1 MMIEGSGDCRGLL
14 LGEEPR
20 CGPIFRVDACD
31 RKVIR
36 GLTTFRM
43 KQSGKSHAFGDAPD
57 GVALEIVMAEGTCDI
72 GLIGL
77 AVMGQNL
84 VLNMNDH
91 GYKVAVF
98 NRTTSKVD
106 EFLADEAKGTKVVGT
121 HSVKELCAALKLPRR
136 VMMMVKAGEV
146 VDQTIEQVLP
156 YLEKGDILI
165 DGGNSLFTDTN
176 RRTKELAEK
185 GILFIGTGVSG
196 GEEGARFGPSIM
208 PGGNPA
214 AWPHVKEIF
223 QSIAAK
229 VEGGVPCCDWVGEDG
244 AGHYVKMVH
253 NGIEYGDIQ
262 LICEAYQLMK
272 DGLGLTADELH
283 EVFAEW
289 NKGELDSYLIEI
301 TAEIFAKKDED
312 GTPMVDKILD
322 TAGQKG
328 TGKWTAISA
337 LDLGMPVTLIGESV
351 FARCLSALKEERV
364 AASKV
369 LQGPKKTLTVADK
382 KEFIEDVRRALY
394 CSKMISYAQGYM
406 LLRAVEKEMKWN
418 LNMGGIA
425 LMWRGGCII
434 RSVFLGNIKAAF
446 DKNPKLQNLLM
457 DDFFS
462 SALNKYQASWRK
474 AIIHAIE
481 IGVPMPAFS
490 TALAFYDGY
499 RCERLPANL
508 LQAQRDFFGA
518 HTYERV
524 DKPRGEFFHT
534 NWTGRGGKVS
544 SSTYNA

>member
-1 MMIEGSGDCRGLL
+1 MES
-14 LGEEPR
+14 
-20 CGPIFRVDACD
+20 A
-31 RKVIR
+31 
-36 GLTTFRM
+36 
-43 KQSGKSHAFGDAPD
+43 
-57 GVALEIVMAEGTCDI
+57 DI

-84 VLNMNDH
+84 ALNMNDH

-106 EFLADEAKGTKVVGT
+106 EFLNDEAKGTQVVGT

-185 GILFIGTGVSG
+185 GILFVGTGVSG

-223 QSIAAK
+223 QAIAAK
-229 VEGGVPCCDWVGEDG
+229 VEDGTPCCDWVGEDG

-253 NGIEYGDIQ
+253 NGIEYGDME

-272 DGLGLTADELH
+272 DGLGMTPDEMAP
-283 EVFAEW
+283 VFEEW

-301 TAEIFAKKDED
+301 STTIFAKKDED
-312 GTPMVDKILD
+312 GQPMIDKILD

-337 LDLGMPVTLIGESV
+337 LDLGMPLTLIGESV
-351 FARCLSALKEERV
+351 FARGLS
-364 AASKV
+364 
-369 LQGPKKTLTVADK
+369 G
-382 KEFIEDVRRALY
+382 
-394 CSKMISYAQGYM
+394 
-406 LLRAVEKEMKWN
+406 
-418 LNMGGIA
+418 
-425 LMWRGGCII
+425 
-434 RSVFLGNIKAAF
+434 
-446 DKNPKLQNLLM
+446 
-457 DDFFS
+457 
-462 SALNKYQASWRK
+462 
-474 AIIHAIE
+474 
-481 IGVPMPAFS
+481 
-490 TALAFYDGY
+490 
-499 RCERLPANL
+499 
-508 LQAQRDFFGA
+508 
-518 HTYERV
+518 
-524 DKPRGEFFHT
+524 
-534 NWTGRGGKVS
+534 
-544 SSTYNA
+544 

>member
-1 MMIEGSGDCRGLL
+1 MADGS
-14 LGEEPR
+14 
-20 CGPIFRVDACD
+20 
-31 RKVIR
+31 
-36 GLTTFRM
+36 
-43 KQSGKSHAFGDAPD
+43 
-57 GVALEIVMAEGTCDI
+57 CDI

-106 EFLADEAKGTKVVGT
+106 EFIAHEAKGTQVVGA
-121 HSVKELCAALKLPRR
+121 HSAEELCKLLKRPRR
-136 VMMMVKAGEV
+136 VMLMVKAGDV
-146 VDQTIEQVLP
+146 VDQTIDHVLP
-156 YLEKGDILI
+156 YLEKGDIII
-165 DGGNSLFTDTN
+165 DGGNSLFTDSN
-176 RRTKELAEK
+176 RRRKELGEK

-208 PGGNPA
+208 PGGDPA

-223 QSIAAK
+223 QAIAAK
-229 VEGGVPCCDWVGEDG
+229 VEDGSPCCDWVGPDG

-262 LICEAYQLMK
+262 LICEAYQLLQTA
-272 DGLGLTADELH
+272 LGSTPDELS
-283 EVFAEW
+283 EIFAEW

-301 TAEIFAKKDED
+301 TTKIFAKKDDD
-312 GTPMVDKILD
+312 GQPMIDKILD

-337 LDLGMPVTLIGESV
+337 LDLGQPVTLIGESV
-351 FARCLSALKEERV
+351 FARCLSALKDERM
-364 AASKV
+364 AAAKI
-369 LQGPKKTLTVADK
+369 LQGPKKVLTVSEK

-406 LLRAVEKEMKWN
+406 LLRAIEKEQKWE

-434 RSVFLGNIKAAF
+434 RSVFLSNIKAAF
-446 DKNPKLQNLLM
+446 DNDPKLQNLLL
-457 DDFFS
+457 DEFFS
-462 SALNKYQASWRK
+462 TALNKYGWSWRK

-481 IGVPMPAFS
+481 IGVPTPAFS

-499 RCERLPANL
+499 RTERLPANL
-508 LQAQRDFFGA
+508 LQAHRDFFGA

-524 DKPRGEFFHT
+524 DKPRGEYFHT
-534 NWTGRGGKVS
+534 NWTGQGGRVS
-544 SSTYNA
+544 SGTYNA

>member
-1 MMIEGSGDCRGLL
+1 
-14 LGEEPR
+14 
-20 CGPIFRVDACD
+20 
-31 RKVIR
+31 
-36 GLTTFRM
+36 
-43 KQSGKSHAFGDAPD
+43 
-57 GVALEIVMAEGTCDI
+57 MAEANCDI

-98 NRTTSKVD
+98 NRTVSKVD
-106 EFLADEAKGTKVVGT
+106 DFIENEAAGTHVVGA
-121 HSVKELCAALKLPRR
+121 HSIEEMCGLLKKPRR
-136 VMMMVKAGEV
+136 VMIMVKAGEV

-165 DGGNSLFTDTN
+165 DGGNSLYTDST
-176 RRTKELAEK
+176 RRTKDLAAK

-208 PGGNPA
+208 PGGNKE
-214 AWPHVKEIF
+214 AWPHVKGIF
-223 QSIAAK
+223 QAIAAK
-229 VEGGVPCCDWVGEDG
+229 VEDGTPCCDWVGEDG

-253 NGIEYGDIQ
+253 NGIEYGDMQ
-262 LICEAYQLMK
+262 LIGEAYQLLK
-272 DGLGLTADELH
+272 DGLGLTADELS

-289 NKGELDSYLIEI
+289 NKGELDSFLIDI
-301 TAEIFAKKDED
+301 SATIFAKKYDD
-312 GTPMVDKILD
+312 GQPMVDKILD
-322 TAGQKG
+322 AAGQKG

-337 LDLGMPVTLIGESV
+337 LDLGQPVTLIGESV
-351 FARCLSALKEERV
+351 FARCLSALKSERV
-364 AASKV
+364 AAAKV
-369 LQGPKKTLTVADK
+369 LKGPRKRKVATGK
-382 KEFIEDVRRALY
+382 KEFIEEVRLALY
-394 CSKMISYAQGYM
+394 CSKMVSYAQGYM
-406 LLRAVEKEMKWN
+406 LLRAAEKDQGWH
-418 LNMGGIA
+418 LNMGGVA

-434 RSVFLGNIKAAF
+434 RSIFLGDIKAAF
-446 DKNPKLQNLLM
+446 DRDPKLQNLLL
-457 DDFFS
+457 DKFFS
-462 SALNKYQASWRK
+462 TAMNKYHPAWRR
-474 AIIHAIE
+474 AIIYGTR

-499 RCERLPANL
+499 RTARLPANL

-534 NWTGRGGKVS
+534 NWTGRGGRVS

>member
-1 MMIEGSGDCRGLL
+1 MADGS
-14 LGEEPR
+14 
-20 CGPIFRVDACD
+20 
-31 RKVIR
+31 
-36 GLTTFRM
+36 
-43 KQSGKSHAFGDAPD
+43 
-57 GVALEIVMAEGTCDI
+57 CDI

-106 EFLADEAKGTKVVGT
+106 EFINNEAKGTQVVGA
-121 HSVKELCAALKLPRR
+121 HSAEELCKLLKRPRR
-136 VMMMVKAGEV
+136 VMLMVKAGDV
-146 VDQTIEQVLP
+146 VDQTIEHVLP
-156 YLEKGDILI
+156 YLEKGDIII
-165 DGGNSLFTDTN
+165 DGGNSLFTDSN
-176 RRTKELAEK
+176 RRRKQLAEK
-185 GILFIGTGVSG
+185 GILFVGTGVSG

-208 PGGNPA
+208 PGGDPA

-223 QSIAAK
+223 QAISAK
-229 VEGGVPCCDWVGEDG
+229 VEDGSPCCDWVGPDG

-262 LICEAYQLMK
+262 LICEAYQLLQ
-272 DGLGLTADELH
+272 DALGLTPDELS
-283 EVFAEW
+283 EIFAEW

-301 TAEIFAKKDED
+301 TTKIFAKKDDD
-312 GTPMVDKILD
+312 GKPMIDKILD

-337 LDLGMPVTLIGESV
+337 LDLGQPVTLIGESV
-351 FARCLSALKEERV
+351 FARCLSALKNERV
-364 AASKV
+364 AASKI
-369 LQGPKKTLTVADK
+369 LQGPKKVLTISEK
-382 KEFIEDVRRALY
+382 KAFIEDVRRALY
-394 CSKMISYAQGYM
+394 CSKMVSYAQGYM
-406 LLRAVEKEMKWN
+406 LLRAIEADQKWE

-446 DKNPKLQNLLM
+446 DKNPKLQNLLL
-457 DDFFS
+457 DEFFS
-462 SALNKYQASWRK
+462 SALNKYGPSWRK

-481 IGVPMPAFS
+481 IGVPTPAFS

-499 RCERLPANL
+499 RTERLPANL

-518 HTYERV
+518 HTYERT
-524 DKPRGEFFHT
+524 DKPRGEYFHT
-534 NWTGRGGKVS
+534 NWTGQGGRVS
-544 SSTYNA
+544 STTYNA

>member
-1 MMIEGSGDCRGLL
+1 MEKAS
-14 LGEEPR
+14 
-20 CGPIFRVDACD
+20 
-31 RKVIR
+31 
-36 GLTTFRM
+36 
-43 KQSGKSHAFGDAPD
+43 
-57 GVALEIVMAEGTCDI
+57 CDI

-98 NRTTSKVD
+98 NRTVSKVD
-106 EFLADEAKGTKVVGT
+106 DFINNEAKGTQVVGA
-121 HSVKELCAALKLPRR
+121 HSLEEMCGLLKLPRR
-136 VMMMVKAGEV
+136 VMIMVKAGDV
-146 VDQTIEQVLP
+146 VDHTIDQVLP
-156 YLEKGDILI
+156 FLEKGDIVI
-165 DGGNSLFTDTN
+165 DGGNSLFTDSN
-176 RRTKELAEK
+176 RRTEDLAAK
-185 GILFIGTGVSG
+185 GILFVGTGVSG

-208 PGGNPA
+208 PGGNPE

-223 QSIAAK
+223 QAIAAK
-229 VEGGVPCCDWVGEDG
+229 VDDGTPCCDWVGEDG

-262 LICEAYQLMK
+262 LICEAYQLLK
-272 DGLGLTADELH
+272 DALGLTADDLEG
-283 EVFAEW
+283 VFAEW

-301 TAEIFAKKDED
+301 STTIFGKKDDD
-312 GTPMVDKILD
+312 GQPMIDKILD

-337 LDLGMPVTLIGESV
+337 LDLGMPLTLIGESV
-351 FARCLSALKEERV
+351 FARCLSALKDERV

-369 LQGPKKTLTVADK
+369 LNGPPQAKTVAEK

-406 LLRAVEKEMKWN
+406 LLRAAEKDQGWH

-446 DKNPKLQNLLM
+446 DKNPSLANLLL

-462 SALNKYQASWRK
+462 GALNKYQASWRK

-481 IGVPMPAFS
+481 VGVPTPAFS

-499 RCERLPANL
+499 RTARLPANL

-524 DKPRGEFFHT
+524 DKPRGQFFHT
-534 NWTGRGGKVS
+534 NWTGRGGRVS